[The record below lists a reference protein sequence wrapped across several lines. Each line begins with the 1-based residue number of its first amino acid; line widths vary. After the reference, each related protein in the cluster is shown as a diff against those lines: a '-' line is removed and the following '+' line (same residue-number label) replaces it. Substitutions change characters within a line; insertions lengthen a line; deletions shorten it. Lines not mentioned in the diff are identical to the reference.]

1 MGDMTRQSRLGAGL
15 VAVMVVTTAFRGG
28 QALTRQDSVSMQHK
42 LDAIA
47 ARGTETTA
55 RTARSLR
62 TSFTEREVNAYFKYD
77 GAAHLPAGVV
87 DPQIVIADNGQ
98 VEGKAIVDLEAVRKA
113 QPSAIL
119 DLVAMFAGAV
129 EVRAVGRL
137 TTADGKGTFA
147 LDRASV
153 GGLPVP
159 KSLLQ
164 ALVTHYSRNPDLPDG
179 FNLDKPFELP
189 AAIRFVETQRGAA
202 TIVQ

>member
-1 MGDMTRQSRLGAGL
+1 MTRQSRLGAGV
-15 VAVMVVTTAFRGG
+15 VAVLVLTVVLGAG
-28 QALTRQDSVSMQHK
+28 QALTRQDSVTMQQK

-47 ARGTETTA
+47 VRGAEPPA
-55 RTARSLR
+55 KAARSLR

-77 GAAHLPAGVV
+77 GAAHIPVGVV
-87 DPQIVIADNGQ
+87 DPQVVIADNGQ

-113 QPSAIL
+113 QPSALL

-137 TTADGKGTFA
+137 TTANGKGTFI

-164 ALVTHYSRNPDLPDG
+164 SLVTHYSRTPDLPDG
-179 FNLDKPFELP
+179 FNLDKPFDLP
-189 AAIRFVETQRGAA
+189 AAIRNVETQRGAA
-202 TIVQ
+202 TVIQ

>member
-1 MGDMTRQSRLGAGL
+1 MTRQARLGAGL
-15 VAVMVVTTAFRGG
+15 VAVLVATTALGAG
-28 QALTRQDSVSMQHK
+28 QALSRQDSASMQQK
-42 LDAIA
+42 LAAIA
-47 ARGTETTA
+47 ARAAQPAGTPA
-55 RTARSLR
+55 PPLR

-77 GAAHLPAGVV
+77 GQPGIPVGVV
-87 DPQIVIADNGQ
+87 DPQIVIAENGHL
-98 VEGKAIVDLEAVRKA
+98 EGRAIVDLDAVRKT
-113 QPSAIL
+113 QSSAVL

-137 TTADGKGTFA
+137 TTANGKGTFI

-164 ALVTHYSRNPDLPDG
+164 TLVTHYTRNPDLPDG
-179 FNLDKPFELP
+179 FDMDKPFDLP
-189 AAIRFVETQRGAA
+189 AAIRVIEMQRGAA